1 MLSSYPIW
9 NVGNAYLLGVLSW
22 SWSSGLS
29 KFISIACIDWM
40 TDRNSP
46 YKSSLLF
53 FLFYFQRV
61 KVYRLNDDGK
71 WDDQGTGHV
80 SVDYMEVRSYLSIYW
95 CLSDIDKQ
103 ILESKELSHY
113 KKNWLLSKT
122 FHAYWLNANFIS
134 QRTEELGL
142 FVVDEED
149 NETLLLHR
157 ISSDDI
163 YRKQEGI
170 FVFQLMIYMIFLSQL

>member
-1 MLSSYPIW
+1 
-9 NVGNAYLLGVLSW
+9 
-22 SWSSGLS
+22 
-29 KFISIACIDWM
+29 
-40 TDRNSP
+40 
-46 YKSSLLF
+46 
-53 FLFYFQRV
+53 
-61 KVYRLNDDGK
+61 
-71 WDDQGTGHV
+71 
-80 SVDYMEVRSYLSIYW
+80 
-95 CLSDIDKQ
+95 
-103 ILESKELSHY
+103 
-113 KKNWLLSKT
+113 
-122 FHAYWLNANFIS
+122 LNANFIS